1 MRRTTLV
8 PILATLALSTACV
21 SGSGSSGGSP
31 STGGAVA
38 SVSGAENRHAISP
51 VGSSTVSG
59 TVAVERTSSS
69 SMRVTITLAGAMGG
83 MVHPWHFH
91 VGQCGGVGSGAI
103 IGPPGSYTA
112 IGTRGDGT
120 SLLVQTLPFD
130 LPPGPV
136 YVNVHRSPSDL
147 SVIACGNIKS

>member
-8 PILATLALSTACV
+8 PVIASLALVTACASS
-21 SGSGSSGGSP
+21 SGGGSP
-31 STGGAVA
+31 STSAA
-38 SVSGAENRHAISP
+38 SASISGAESRHTLSP

-69 SMRVTITLAGAMGG
+69 SLRATITLAGAMGG
-83 MVHPWHFH
+83 AIYPWHFH
-91 VGQCGGVGSGAI
+91 SGACGGVGSGAI
-103 IGPPGSYTA
+103 IGSPASYTA

-147 SVIACGNIKS
+147 SVVACGNVK